1 MEGAFLAIIKGLK
14 RKYPNERGKYFGALV
29 ALYNLCFEEPFA
41 FDGGAKSGNFNHAG
55 RPGQVGGSAPAKA
68 ASAGLNNVLTEEE
81 AQALLFSDWK
91 KTISQAI
98 EKLPKAKNGRAYL
111 KNKDIA
117 VDVPKDFIEE
127 TKKEILA
134 KSRTKNEKI
143 AALWAIS
150 NIESLFSKSVLTESG
165 PDKHNRPGVKNILRF
180 EIAFPLKIGKDPI
193 TAFNTKFTVREFE
206 DGRKVLSPEILDIN
220 KGLDLG
226 LYAMST
232 KK

>member
-1 MEGAFLAIIKGLK
+1 MEGAFLTIIKGLK

-41 FDGGAKSGNFNHAG
+41 FDGGARSGNFNHAG
-55 RPGQVGGSAPAKA
+55 RPGEVGGSAPAKA

-81 AQALLFSDWK
+81 AQTLLSSDWK
-91 KTISQAI
+91 ETISQAI
-98 EKLPKAKNGRAYL
+98 AKLPKAKNGRAYL

-150 NIESLFSKSVLTESG
+150 NIESLFSKSVL
-165 PDKHNRPGVKNILRF
+165 
-180 EIAFPLKIGKDPI
+180 
-193 TAFNTKFTVREFE
+193 
-206 DGRKVLSPEILDIN
+206 
-220 KGLDLG
+220 
-226 LYAMST
+226 ST
-232 KK
+232 KY

>member
-1 MEGAFLAIIKGLK
+1 MEGAFLTIIKGLK
-14 RKYPNERGKYFGALV
+14 RKYPNERDKYFGALV
-29 ALYNLCFEEPFA
+29 ALYNLCFNEAFV
-41 FDGGAKSGNFNHAG
+41 FDGGEGSGNKGHAG

-81 AQALLFSDWK
+81 AQALLSSDWK
-91 KTISQAI
+91 ETISQAI
-98 EKLPKAKNGRAYL
+98 ELLPKAKNGRAYIT
-111 KNKDIA
+111 NGDIA
-117 VDVPKDFIEE
+117 VDVPKDFIGE
-127 TKKEILA
+127 TKKEIL
-134 KSRTKNEKI
+134 KKCTDKEERI

-165 PDKHNRPGVKNILRF
+165 PDNHKRPGVKRVLRF
-180 EIAFPLKIGKDPI
+180 EIAFPLKIGKEPI

-220 KGLDLG
+220 KGLDLR
-226 LYAMST
+226 LYSMSI